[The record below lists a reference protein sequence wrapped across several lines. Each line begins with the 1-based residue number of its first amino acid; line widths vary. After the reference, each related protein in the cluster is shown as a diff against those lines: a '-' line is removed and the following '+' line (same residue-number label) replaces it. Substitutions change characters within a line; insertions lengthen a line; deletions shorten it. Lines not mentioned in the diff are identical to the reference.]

1 MICNLI
7 TVFLSTNFT
16 NINNIKDII
25 QLLSM
30 ILEILG
36 IIHIIHCPL
45 LIIYPFIIIN
55 QKIDIYYLTY
65 FFFICFSYTFIN
77 GECPISYVSKIIKKN
92 YCLKEKCD
100 EVCENDNYVC
110 ENDNYVCENERNF
123 PKEIGENE
131 RNFPEMASIL
141 PICLYPY
148 IYYYFIVN
156 TKIYLFSLFL
166 VIYRNNL
173 YNVVYFPFS
182 VLSIYF
188 LFVYFFIN
196 NRFTISFI
204 TYFKIYQQF
213 TKVILLLTIYF
224 FLESQR
230 FELNFVSRHLRNECI
245 LN

>member
-1 MICNLI
+1 
-7 TVFLSTNFT
+7 
-16 NINNIKDII
+16 
-25 QLLSM
+25 M

-36 IIHIIHCPL
+36 VIHIIHSPL
-45 LIIYPFIIIN
+45 LFIYPLIIIN

-92 YCLKEKCD
+92 HCLKEKCD
-100 EVCENDNYVC
+100 DVC

-123 PKEIGENE
+123 P
-131 RNFPEMASIL
+131 EMASIL
-141 PICLYPY
+141 PICFYPY
-148 IYYYFIVN
+148 IYYYFIVT

-196 NRFTISFI
+196 NRLTNHFL

-213 TKVILLLTIYF
+213 TKVILVLTIYF
-224 FLESQR
+224 LLESQQ
-230 FELNFVSRHLRNECI
+230 FELNFVSRQLRNECI
-245 LN
+245 LP